1 MPITNTDE
9 FLAYSSFNSSGVT
22 TSDTFNTWRKKTNGI
37 INAIDNISVTNVGPG
52 QLSLGA
58 PTWTS
63 AGALQTY
70 NSGSFTAGVVNGTTI
85 NASIGIN
92 GGSITGTGLKVG
104 SGGSSAAAGAIHATA
119 LAIGSANTQFTVSS
133 TGAVIGASLK
143 IGGSSA
149 VAIGGINS
157 LSLAVGT
164 NNTQFTVSNEG
175 VIVGASLNVGTGA
188 ISCGAISGASL
199 NVGTGAISCGAI
211 SAASFNGPLNGNA
224 TSATT
229 AATAITAAT
238 ASTVSN
244 ASITAAKLDGG
255 QSGPAPVYGV
265 RAYAYVL
272 GGNSP
277 SFASNSNKGFD
288 SVTRSANGR
297 YTLTLSQTPT
307 ATPAIVATAVSSGSN
322 VSAAAYNISGRT
334 FSIRTGFEDGENTAT
349 NADFSVMVIY

>member
-58 PTWTS
+58 PTWTT

-70 NSGSFTAGVVNGTTI
+70 NSGSFTAGIVNGTTI

-143 IGGSSA
+143 VGGSSA

-164 NNTQFTVSNEG
+164 NNTEFTVSNAG
-175 VIVGASLNVGTGA
+175 AIVGASLNVGTGA
-188 ISCGAISGASL
+188 ISCGAISGSSL
-199 NVGTGAISCGAI
+199 NVGTGAIICGAI

-229 AATAITAAT
+229 AATATTATTAAT

-244 ASITAAKLDGG
+244 ASITAAKLNGG
-255 QSGPAPVYGV
+255 QSGNAPIYGV
-265 RAYAYVL
+265 RAYAKVAADGTTL
-272 GGNSP
+272 VNVGFSSITKAAGNGVY
-277 SFASNSNKGFD
+277 NL
-288 SVTRSANGR
+288 
-297 YTLTLSQTPT
+297 TLTHVPSGDPVVT
-307 ATPAIVATAVSSGSN
+307 ASSNNGYS
-322 VSAAAYNISGRT
+322 SAAAVDVQINSPQSLTARFGAGIFAANTT
-334 FSIRTGFEDGENTAT
+334 FSI
-349 NADFSVMVIY
+349 MVIY

>member
-9 FLAYSSFNSSGVT
+9 FLAYSSFKDSGVT

-52 QLSLGA
+52 QLSTGA

-63 AGALQTY
+63 AGSLQTY

-104 SGGSSAAAGAIHATA
+104 SGGSSAPAGAIHATA

-143 IGGSSA
+143 VGGSSA

-229 AATAITAAT
+229 AATATTATTAAT

-265 RAYAYVL
+265 RAYAKVAANGAPLVNVGFSDITKVSTGVYNLILTHAPSGDPVVIATTNN
-272 GGNSP
+272 GSASSNSVDVQFNSP
-277 SFASNSNKGFD
+277 QSLTA
-288 SVTRSANGR
+288 R
-297 YTLTLSQTPT
+297 Y
-307 ATPAIVATAVSSGSN
+307 A
-322 VSAAAYNISGRT
+322 
-334 FSIRTGFEDGENTAT
+334 FSIFGTDTI
-349 NADFSVMVIY
+349 FSIMVIY